1 MQTIKTNG
9 SFWINNEVR
18 KAEIQRVMLIKTQE
32 QTNNLSKFV
41 YSQKQNKEGS
51 RLLMGKTLEGGESK
65 SLKLF

>member
-1 MQTIKTNG
+1 
-9 SFWINNEVR
+9 
-18 KAEIQRVMLIKTQE
+18 MLIKTQE